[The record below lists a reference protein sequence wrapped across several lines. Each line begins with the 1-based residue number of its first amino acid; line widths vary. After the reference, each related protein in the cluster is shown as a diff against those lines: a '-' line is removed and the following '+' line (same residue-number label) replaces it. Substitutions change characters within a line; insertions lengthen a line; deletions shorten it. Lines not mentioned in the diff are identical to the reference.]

1 MKSEPAIIIGTITA
15 LVSAL
20 LTFAQA
26 FGLDIT
32 DAQQDAIRGLVAV
45 LAPIVAGLVIRSF
58 VVAPDTAETK
68 VEEAHASGVAGG
80 PVPSVQV

>member
-1 MKSEPAIIIGTITA
+1 MKSEPAVIIGFITA

-26 FGLDIT
+26 FGFNIT

-45 LAPIVAGLVIRSF
+45 TAPIVAGLVIRSF
-58 VVAPDTAETK
+58 VVAPDTARDK
-68 VEEAHASGVAGG
+68 VEEGYQAGAAGG
-80 PVPSVQV
+80 PIPSVKV

>member
-1 MKSEPAIIIGTITA
+1 MKSEPAAIIGAIA
-15 LVSAL
+15 SIVSAVL
-20 LTFAQA
+20 AFLQA
-26 FGLDIT
+26 FGVDIT
-32 DAQQDAIRGLVAV
+32 DAQQDAIRGVVAV
-45 LAPIVAGLVIRSF
+45 LAPVVAALVIRSF